1 MDKIIL
7 IGAGG
12 HAKSVAE
19 VINYASSPYIIDGLI
34 DLTAPDDKYWD
45 NIDYLGNDETVTD
58 ISGENAHVSVGMIKD
73 LKIRE
78 RIYTSYKQKGVVFPV
93 IQSKYAFVSTD
104 SEIGEGSII
113 MHQAFVNVGASIGVN
128 CIFNTKSTVEHD
140 VKIGNHCHTGPGS
153 TINADCTIG
162 NNVFISSNA
171 TINRGVKIGDN
182 CIIGAGS
189 VITKDV
195 EPNSMVY
202 GVPGKI
208 QSKTNG

>member
-19 VINYASSPYIIDGLI
+19 VIKYASSSYIIDGLI
-34 DLTAPDDKYWD
+34 DLEAPKDKCWD
-45 NIDYLGNDETVTD
+45 NIDYLGSDETAPD
-58 ISGENAHVSVGMIKD
+58 IAGKNVHVSVGMIKD

-78 RIYTSYKQKGVVFPV
+78 KIYQFYKVKGAEFPV
-93 IQSKYAFVSTD
+93 ICSQHAFVSTD
-104 SEIGEGSII
+104 AEIGEGSII
-113 MHQAFVNVGASIGVN
+113 MHQAFVNAGASIGVN

-140 VKIGNHCHTGPGS
+140 VKIGDHCHAGPGA

-162 NNVFISSNA
+162 NNVFISSNV
-171 TINRGVKIGDN
+171 TITRGVKIGKN

-189 VITKDV
+189 VIIKDV
-195 EPNSMVY
+195 EDNSVVF
-202 GVPGKI
+202 GVPGKFQRKI
-208 QSKTNG
+208 

>member
-7 IGAGG
+7 IGVGG

-19 VINYASSPYIIDGLI
+19 VISHASAPLKIDGLI
-34 DLTAPDDKYWD
+34 DLQTPKDKYWD
-45 NIDYLGNDETVTD
+45 HIDYLGSDETAPD
-58 ISGENAHVSVGMIKD
+58 IAGKNVHVSVGMIKN

-78 RIYTSYKQKGVVFPV
+78 KIYQFYKLKGAKFPV
-93 IQSKYAFVSTD
+93 IISKLAFVSTSAD
-104 SEIGEGSII
+104 LGEGTII
-113 MHQAFVNVGASIGVN
+113 MHQAFVNADASIGVN
-128 CIFNTKSTVEHD
+128 CTLNTKSTIEHD
-140 VKIGNHCHTGPGS
+140 VKMGNHCHAGPGA

-171 TINRGVKIGDN
+171 TINRGVKIGNN

-195 EPNSMVY
+195 ENNCVVF

-208 QSKTNG
+208 QSKTQ